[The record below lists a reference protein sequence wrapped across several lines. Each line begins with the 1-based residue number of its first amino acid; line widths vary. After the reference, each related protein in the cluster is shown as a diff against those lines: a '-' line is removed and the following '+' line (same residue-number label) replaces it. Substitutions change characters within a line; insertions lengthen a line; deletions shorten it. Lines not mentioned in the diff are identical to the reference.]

1 MKTKSLHRKIKKNKF
16 YLNFLLNYLSPSNIL
31 IIYLSQN
38 LDKLICKKQKRIYI
52 KYKKKSTRSVARYRD
67 A

>member
-1 MKTKSLHRKIKKNKF
+1 MKTKSLHRKIKINKF

-52 KYKKKSTRSVARYRD
+52 KYKKKSTRSVARYR
-67 A
+67 AA

>member
-1 MKTKSLHRKIKKNKF
+1 MKIKSLHRKINRNKF
-16 YLNFLLNYLSPSNIL
+16 YLNFLLNYLSPSNIF

-38 LDKLICKKQKRIYI
+38 LDKLICLSQKRMYI
-52 KYKKKSTRSVARYRD
+52 KYKKKSPKRISTYKA

>member
-1 MKTKSLHRKIKKNKF
+1 MKTKSLHRKIERNKI

-38 LDKLICKKQKRIYI
+38 LDKLIWKKQKRIYI
-52 KYKKKSTRSVARYRD
+52 KYKKKTSKSISKYKA

>member
-52 KYKKKSTRSVARYRD
+52 KYRKKSIKSVARYR
-67 A
+67 AA

>member
-1 MKTKSLHRKIKKNKF
+1 MKIKSLHRKINRNKF
-16 YLNFLLNYLSPSNIL
+16 YLNFLLNYLSPSNIF

-38 LDKLICKKQKRIYI
+38 LDKLICLSQKRMYR
-52 KYKKKSTRSVARYRD
+52 KYKKKSPKRISTYKA

>member
-1 MKTKSLHRKIKKNKF
+1 MKTKSLHRKIKRNKF

-52 KYKKKSTRSVARYRD
+52 KYKKKSTRSVARYR
-67 A
+67 AA